1 MRPLIS
7 VIMPAFNA
15 ADTILFALASL
26 QAQTCGDWECI
37 IVDDGSTDGS
47 EQSVQAVCDARL
59 RFHRLD
65 RNQGRGYARQ
75 YGLTLAQ
82 GKYVAFLDADD
93 WIYPNKLRDQ
103 LQLLEDEPE
112 VAVVSAGM
120 AIVDTNDHLV
130 GLRSAQPNAQVI
142 HDPLKRIAM
151 PPLAFAPSMIVASLA
166 QATGFDPTF
175 PIAEDADFLLR
186 VMFGRPYAILPT
198 PFYVYREHASAT
210 LAKVGASLDYCCT
223 MFAKHLNQHPFG
235 SAVEI
240 AKARAKQMIYRSG
253 SALGL
258 WQHMIRRRSRTP
270 DIADRK
276 QYEQAWQVVSKIEA
290 SYSCPCV
297 ESPLH

>member
-112 VAVVSAGM
+112 VARSSGWP
-120 AIVDTNDHLV
+120 AI
-130 GLRSAQPNAQVI
+130 RSTQ
-142 HDPLKRIAM
+142 
-151 PPLAFAPSMIVASLA
+151 
-166 QATGFDPTF
+166 
-175 PIAEDADFLLR
+175 
-186 VMFGRPYAILPT
+186 
-198 PFYVYREHASAT
+198 
-210 LAKVGASLDYCCT
+210 
-223 MFAKHLNQHPFG
+223 
-235 SAVEI
+235 
-240 AKARAKQMIYRSG
+240 
-253 SALGL
+253 
-258 WQHMIRRRSRTP
+258 
-270 DIADRK
+270 
-276 QYEQAWQVVSKIEA
+276 
-290 SYSCPCV
+290 CPGD
-297 ESPLH
+297 S